1 MEFDVPFVPVLLLE
15 AGVEFVVLLLELD
28 PLVVVLEVVP
38 LTDVWLVEF
47 AGLVVLVVELAEEE
61 LVEF

>member
-28 PLVVVLEVVP
+28 PLVVVLDVVP
-38 LTDVWLVEF
+38 LADV
-47 AGLVVLVVELAEEE
+47 
-61 LVEF
+61 